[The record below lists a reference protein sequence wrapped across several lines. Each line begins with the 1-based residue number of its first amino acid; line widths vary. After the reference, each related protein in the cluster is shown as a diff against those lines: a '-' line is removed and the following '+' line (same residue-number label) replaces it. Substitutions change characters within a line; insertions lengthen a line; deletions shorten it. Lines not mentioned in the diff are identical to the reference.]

1 MFNRQS
7 NIIKEV
13 FFIIYVQVWCS
24 GSQGTV
30 DRGITASQE
39 QWDGHFF
46 AGIDFI
52 KTSVSKG

>member
-1 MFNRQS
+1 MTNNWLWRS
-7 NIIKEV
+7 KGNV
-13 FFIIYVQVWCS
+13 IYVQVWCS